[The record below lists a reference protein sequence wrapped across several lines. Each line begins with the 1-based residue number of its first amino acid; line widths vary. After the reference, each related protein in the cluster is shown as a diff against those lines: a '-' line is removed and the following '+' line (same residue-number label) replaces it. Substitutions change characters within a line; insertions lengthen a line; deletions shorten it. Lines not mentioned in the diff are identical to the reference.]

1 MAERIESVIQVDGR
15 SRSHRRI
22 VGAVALVMTALAL
35 IGCDTEGTLTLTRE
49 AEDMTAPNVPVQ
61 VATEAAEATATGG
74 VTVTV
79 EPATP
84 EPTATRVVVDWETG
98 VGGDASEKQREAG
111 QEFFELLLRERV
123 ISGDAQVTV
132 YFPSPEI
139 NTVIHLG
146 GSDDLDEI
154 YGHGT
159 PTIIVKDESSENG
172 FYTLSV
178 HQFRQS
184 GIGDAD
190 SVTVNEQGE
199 AIALNKVGEVVGVRV
214 VSEGAD
220 GGMEAYLINR
230 LVLEVVPNATRIEE
244 SVVYDAQGQPIA
256 MAWQPNKEVD
266 PTILTTGP
274 DGSPIGE
281 YLEANPGSHLR
292 LSAYHNSSAIVDYL
306 RSNPG
311 TGLNEAVKTA
321 GRTPAFFVGE
331 ELLPSYYFDYD
342 ANEWRS
348 INKQDE
354 LVGRELQ
361 VDTTVEFVG
370 PKDTVLEGI
379 NFLLRY
385 TINDLPGIENVVIGE
400 PMILRGGFRHIF
412 SMYELY
418 KEQNNSEIGIEEYV
432 ELLKQGEGWVLSYR
446 PNGRGGVEAFVVD
459 PLMGVF
465 YQLNGDNNSE
475 GVKDRYLLTN
485 PVQRTEEWVYSL
497 IGANE
502 AGQIGFAIGLNK
514 PQWRENTAFIKNL
527 PKEEQGKRWRINIR
541 GYFGDASTWLI
552 IFSNRQA
559 AQTPNFAVRHVY
571 MRQRSQDGIVTR
583 AVNGAGR
590 ATIHLSSSEVFNNA
604 GEDYI
609 IVEVSP

>member
-61 VATEAAEATATGG
+61 VTTEAAEATATGG

-84 EPTATRVVVDWETG
+84 EPTATPVVVDWETG
-98 VGGDASEKQREAG
+98 GGGDASEKLREAG
-111 QEFFELLLRERV
+111 QEFFEFLLRERV

-146 GSDDLDEI
+146 GSDNLDEI

-199 AIALNKVGEVVGVRV
+199 AIALNKEGEVVGVRV

-220 GGMEAYLINR
+220 GRMAAYFINR
-230 LVLEVVPNATRIEE
+230 LVLEAVPNAIRIEE
-244 SVVYDAQGQPIA
+244 SMVYDAQGQPIA
-256 MAWQPNKEVD
+256 VSWQPNKEVS
-266 PTILTTGP
+266 PTIFTTGP
-274 DGSPIGE
+274 DGTPIGD

-292 LSAYHNSSAIVDYL
+292 LSAYHDSVAVVEYL

-311 TGLNEAVKTA
+311 TSLDEAVKKV
-321 GRTPAFFVGE
+321 GRTPGFFVGNE
-331 ELLPSYYFDYD
+331 FLPSYYLDYE

-354 LVGRELQ
+354 LVRRELQ

-370 PKDTVLEGI
+370 PIGTELEGI
-379 NFLLRY
+379 SFPIRY
-385 TINDLPGIENVVIGE
+385 TVNDLFGISKVVIGE
-400 PMILRGGFRHIF
+400 PMILDGGFRHIF

-432 ELLKQGEGWVLSYR
+432 ELLKRGEGWVLSYR
-446 PNGRGGVEAFVVD
+446 PNGRGGVEAFVVN
-459 PLMGVF
+459 PLLGVF
-465 YQLNGDNNSE
+465 FQLNGDNNSGTE
-475 GVKDRYLLTN
+475 ENRFWLTN
-485 PVQRTEEWVYSL
+485 PGQNPREYVYSL

-502 AGQIGFAIGLNK
+502 AGQLGFAKGINKQQWQEIVALNINR
-514 PQWRENTAFIKNL
+514 PEEERE
-527 PKEEQGKRWRINIR
+527 KRWRMRIR
-541 GYFGDASTWLI
+541 DFFGDASSWLI
-552 IFSNRQA
+552 VFSDRTA
-559 AQTPNFAVRHVY
+559 AQNPNFAVSYVRN
-571 MRQRSQDGIVTR
+571 RLQSEAGIVAR
-583 AVNGAGR
+583 AMNGAGR
-590 ATIHLSSSEVFNNA
+590 ATIHLSPAEVFNNA

-609 IVEVSP
+609 IVVWSP